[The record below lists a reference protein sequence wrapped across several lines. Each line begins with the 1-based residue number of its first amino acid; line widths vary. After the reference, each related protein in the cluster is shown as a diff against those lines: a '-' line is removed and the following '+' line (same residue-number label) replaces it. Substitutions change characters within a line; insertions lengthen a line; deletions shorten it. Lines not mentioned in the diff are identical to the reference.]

1 MEHVE
6 SIKSKGRAAGPK
18 DAEFQRLYNPVQAR
32 KVARPRAE
40 GQVVPSSYAHP
51 RPRSAPR
58 PKSSARLSD
67 EMDQAVEQEQMA
79 EIGQHP
85 RTSFT
90 EFRQSSAQGRSQS
103 VPRSRVPRQADPQFT
118 EVNLTEVKCPL

>member
-18 DAEFQRLYNPVQAR
+18 DAEFQRLYHPAQAR
-32 KVARPRAE
+32 KVVRPRAE
-40 GQVVPSSYAHP
+40 EQVVPSSFTHP

-67 EMDQAVEQEQMA
+67 ETDQDVGQEPMA

-90 EFRQSSAQGRSQS
+90 EIPRRSSAQGRSQS
-103 VPRSRVPRQADPQFT
+103 VPRSRASRQVDPQCYSG
-118 EVNLTEVKCPL
+118 ELD